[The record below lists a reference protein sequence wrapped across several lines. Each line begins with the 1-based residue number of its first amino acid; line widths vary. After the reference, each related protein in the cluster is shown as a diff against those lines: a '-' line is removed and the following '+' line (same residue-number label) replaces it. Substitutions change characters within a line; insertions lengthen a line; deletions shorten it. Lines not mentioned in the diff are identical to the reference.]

1 MSIDGV
7 RAQTLS
13 WRDRLVSGGESLLGA
28 VIVIGHN
35 VYRIVPNEVPILV
48 VLAVASMRLR
58 EGTWRWAALG
68 FRRPQ
73 SWRRILLMAIAAA
86 ALRLILG
93 SFIIEPLTSY
103 FWPPIKGLAVMND
116 MRGHTG
122 GLLCTCRSSGF

>member
-1 MSIDGV
+1 
-7 RAQTLS
+7 
-13 WRDRLVSGGESLLGA
+13 
-28 VIVIGHN
+28 
-35 VYRIVPNEVPILV
+35 V

-58 EGTWRWAALG
+58 EGTWRWAALR

-86 ALRLILG
+86 ALRLVLD

-103 FWPPIKGLAVMND
+103 FWPPIKGPAVMND